1 MAWVIYLSNRCQV
14 TACNNSQSDLA
25 IAPIGVQQG
34 SIPGPLLFTVY
45 INDLP
50 DRLDFLDITLCA
62 DDTVLFI
69 YSKSIYSIDS
79 KLNSDLDK
87 VSKWFISHQ
96 LTLNINKTKFIIIDS
111 SQRLKKLDSI
121 SITTD
126 DKHKLRPF
134 RTWVWLS
141 ITI

>member
-1 MAWVIYLSNRCQV
+1 MYLSNRCQV
-14 TACNNSQSDLA
+14 TACNNSQSDQA
-25 IAPIGVQQG
+25 IVSIGVQQG

-50 DRLDFLDITLCA
+50 DRLDFFDITLYA

-79 KLNSDLDK
+79 KLNSDLDE

-96 LTLNINKTKFIIIDS
+96 LTLNINKTKFIIIGS
-111 SQRLKKLDSI
+111 SQRLKKLNSI

-126 DKHKLRPF
+126 
-134 RTWVWLS
+134 
-141 ITI
+141 

>member
-1 MAWVIYLSNRCQV
+1 MAWVICLSNRCQV
-14 TACNNSQSDLA
+14 TACNNSQSDQA
-25 IAPIGVQQG
+25 IVPIGVQQG

-50 DRLDFLDITLCA
+50 DRLDFFDITLYA

-96 LTLNINKTKFIIIDS
+96 LTLNINKTKFIIIGS
-111 SQRLKKLDSI
+111 RQRLKKIEINLNYD
-121 SITTD
+121 
-126 DKHKLRPF
+126 
-134 RTWVWLS
+134 WLKA
-141 ITI
+141 

>member
-1 MAWVIYLSNRCQV
+1 MAWVKYLSNRCQV
-14 TACNNSQSDLA
+14 TACNNSQSDQA
-25 IAPIGVQQG
+25 IVPIGVQQG

-50 DRLDFLDITLCA
+50 DRLDFFDITLYA

-96 LTLNINKTKFIIIDS
+96 LTLNINKTKFIIIGN
-111 SQRLKKLDSI
+111 SQRLKKLNSI

-126 DKHKLRPF
+126 
-134 RTWVWLS
+134 
-141 ITI
+141 